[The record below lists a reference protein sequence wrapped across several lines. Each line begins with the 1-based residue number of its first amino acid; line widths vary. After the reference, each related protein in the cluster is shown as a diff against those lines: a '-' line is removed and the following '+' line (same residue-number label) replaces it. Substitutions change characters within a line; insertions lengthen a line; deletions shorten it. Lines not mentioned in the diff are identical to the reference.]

1 MSTKV
6 SVDTDRLRAGAST
19 LSAKVAEV
27 RDARFDAGDL
37 GSSRADAAFVEF
49 ERYWAQGRSA
59 LAQSEDALVEVLTS
73 AAEGY
78 TKRDTESARALSGGF
93 RAF

>member
-1 MSTKV
+1 MSAKV

-37 GSSRADAAFVEF
+37 GSPRADAGFVEF
-49 ERYWAQGRSA
+49 ERYWAPGRSA
-59 LAQSEDALVEVLTS
+59 LAQSEDTLVEVLTS
-73 AAEGY
+73 AADGY
-78 TKRDTESARALSGGF
+78 TKRDADSARAFSRGL